1 VSFNTHN
8 LTNQRYFVAAH
19 AAGAFGEPLSAFVK
33 VHFDS

>member
-1 VSFNTHN
+1 VSFNIHN

-19 AAGAFGEPLSAFVK
+19 AFGEPLSAFVK